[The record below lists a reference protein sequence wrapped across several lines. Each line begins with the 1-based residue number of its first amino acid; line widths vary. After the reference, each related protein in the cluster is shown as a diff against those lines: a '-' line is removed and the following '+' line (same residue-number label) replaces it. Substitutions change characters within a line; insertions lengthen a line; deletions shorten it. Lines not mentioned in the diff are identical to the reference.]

1 MKRLLLV
8 AALLLATAPAFA
20 QTTPQLTFTLE
31 TSSPDGKTVVPR
43 LTWSTAPAA
52 TSCSAA
58 WTTSTA
64 AAGTQILAAVNAT
77 STYGITCNWPGI
89 SIAAVSWVAPTLNV
103 DGSAY
108 TNPGGFRIQYGKS
121 ATNLDTSVYLQD
133 PAARTWTSPA
143 LSAGTWFFG
152 VRAYNALGLESELSN
167 VPSKTMTAAANQTRT
182 LELTIRFP
190 NAPTNLT
197 VQ

>member
-1 MKRLLLV
+1 MKRLLLI
-8 AALLLATAPAFA
+8 AALLLAAAPAFS
-20 QTTPQLTFTLE
+20 QTLNFTLE

-43 LTWSTAPAA
+43 LTWSTSPAA

-64 AAGTQILAAVNAT
+64 AAGVQILPAVSAT
-77 STYGITCNWPGI
+77 SSYGITCTWPGVTK
-89 SIAAVSWVAPTLNV
+89 AAITWSAPTTNV

-108 TNPGGFRIQYGKS
+108 SNPGGYRVVYGKS
-121 ATNLDTSVYLQD
+121 ATALDTSVYLQD

-143 LSAGTWFFG
+143 LTAGTWFFG
-152 VRAYNALGLESELSN
+152 VRAYNAQGLESDLSN
-167 VPSKTMTAAANQTRT
+167 VASKTMTAAANQTRT

-190 NAPTNLT
+190 NPPTNLT
-197 VQ
+197 VE

>member
-1 MKRLLLV
+1 MKRLLIL
-8 AALLLATAPAFA
+8 AALLLAGPAFS
-20 QTTPQLTFTLE
+20 QTPALNFILD

-43 LTWSTAPAA
+43 LTWSTVPAA

-64 AAGTQILAAVNAT
+64 AAGTQILAAVSVT
-77 STYGITCNWPGI
+77 SSYGITCNWPGVTL
-89 SIAAVSWVAPTLNV
+89 AAITWQAPTTNL

-108 TNPGGFRIQYGKS
+108 TNPGGYRIQYGRTPS
-121 ATNLDTSVYLQD
+121 TLDQSVYLQD
-133 PAARTWTSPA
+133 PAVRTWTSPN
-143 LSAGTWFFG
+143 LTAGAWFFG
-152 VRAYNALGLESELSN
+152 VRAYNAQGLESDLSN
-167 VPSKTMTAAANQTRT
+167 VASKTMTATANQTRT

-190 NAPTNLT
+190 SPPTNLT